1 MSNDSRLKSAE
12 FEKTVAEM
20 HKLNAE
26 TRKLLSEQ
34 SFNDK
39 KVKWYEL
46 TLILAAIGLT
56 IAFTKLFL

>member
-1 MSNDSRLKSAE
+1 MSNEISLESTE

-34 SFNDK
+34 SFSDK
-39 KVKWYEL
+39 KAKWYEL
-46 TLILAAIGLT
+46 TLIFAAIGLT